1 MPKVDNVEVYG
12 IHESFKASKY
22 PKATDTSILTGEITN
37 TIKNLAQCET
47 GTGHDNF
54 LNGIIVQ
61 FDLTFSNKAW
71 VELQRYHF
79 IDFVSSQS
87 SMHKIA
93 VMNIRKMCN
102 KYVDDRIISV
112 LEDLKDKYNETKSKE
127 DYLTL
132 LYNIPSGFELT
143 ARMTTNYRQ
152 LKTIYRQRRKHR
164 LVDWQ
169 MFCDFIE
176 DLPYSELITGKDI
189 QE

>member
-1 MPKVDNVEVYG
+1 
-12 IHESFKASKY
+12 
-22 PKATDTSILTGEITN
+22 
-37 TIKNLAQCET
+37 
-47 GTGHDNF
+47 
-54 LNGIIVQ
+54 
-61 FDLTFSNKAW
+61 
-71 VELQRYHF
+71 
-79 IDFVSSQS
+79 
-87 SMHKIA
+87 
-93 VMNIRKMCN
+93 MCN

-112 LEDLKDKYNETKSKE
+112 LEDLKDKYNKTKSKE

-152 LKTIYRQRRKHR
+152 LKTIYQQRRNHR

-169 MFCDFIE
+169 VFCDFIK